1 MLNNSSVI
9 VHTNKIYDNYSILLP
24 LNDNV
29 KLSNLDN
36 MIVEFVEW

>member
-1 MLNNSSVI
+1 
-9 VHTNKIYDNYSILLP
+9 LP

-36 MIVEFVEW
+36 MIVEFVEWFNEKKSNFLLLFIFYFFLF